1 MTDKE
6 QKKEDSAKTEIKKQY
21 HRLKA
26 QEEAATQLRVEMER
40 ICQGGPVSKCI
51 SEWKREIQAS
61 KESLVNA
68 ETKEVVKLQQA
79 IKARTA
85 LIEDFEN
92 EGKKEVEDAR
102 NEMEEF
108 LKGVTEEL
116 EKAFGMTKDEMEKMM
131 RLGTSQKEMV
141 LPSELVDQLES
152 MQEKKGSSP
161 ASDWLLEQSQAML
174 KQWKKLE

>member
-108 LKGVTEEL
+108 LKGVRADNFRYALFEQIELEEL
-116 EKAFGMTKDEMEKMM
+116 PEDERKAAKKA
-131 RLGTSQKEMV
+131 KKAK
-141 LPSELVDQLES
+141 PSENVTPIQVT
-152 MQEKKGSSP
+152 
-161 ASDWLLEQSQAML
+161 A
-174 KQWKKLE
+174 

>member
-108 LKGVTEEL
+108 LKGVRADNFRYALFEQIELEEL
-116 EKAFGMTKDEMEKMM
+116 PEDERKARKKEKKAK
-131 RLGTSQKEMV
+131 
-141 LPSELVDQLES
+141 PSENVTPIQVT
-152 MQEKKGSSP
+152 
-161 ASDWLLEQSQAML
+161 A
-174 KQWKKLE
+174 

>member
-108 LKGVTEEL
+108 LKGVR
-116 EKAFGMTKDEMEKMM
+116 ADNF
-131 RLGTSQKEMV
+131 RY
-141 LPSELVDQLES
+141 
-152 MQEKKGSSP
+152 
-161 ASDWLLEQSQAML
+161 ALLEQIELEELPEDERKAA
-174 KQWKKLE
+174 KKAKKAKPSENVTPIQVTA

>member
-1 MTDKE
+1 MSEKD

-21 HRLKA
+21 ARLK
-26 QEEAATQLRVEMER
+26 QNEQNATETRADMER
-40 ICQGGPVSKCI
+40 IISNPPVSNCI
-51 SEWKREIQAS
+51 SEWKKEIQAA

-68 ETKEVVKLQQA
+68 EPKEVVKLQQS

-108 LKGVTEEL
+108 LKGVKADNFRYALFQAIEFDDLTDD
-116 EKAFGMTKDEMEKMM
+116 EKKARKK
-131 RLGTSQKEMV
+131 
-141 LPSELVDQLES
+141 
-152 MQEKKGSSP
+152 EKKGKAEP
-161 ASDWLLEQSQAML
+161 AKNVTPIAAVS
-174 KQWKKLE
+174 

>member
-108 LKGVTEEL
+108 LKGVRADNFRYALFEQIELEEL
-116 EKAFGMTKDEMEKMM
+116 PEDERKARKKEKKAK
-131 RLGTSQKEMV
+131 
-141 LPSELVDQLES
+141 PSENVT
-152 MQEKKGSSP
+152 P
-161 ASDWLLEQSQAML
+161 IQATA
-174 KQWKKLE
+174 